1 MVVKIYGAPLS
12 APFRTCLMTAE
23 AVGVAYENVPV
34 DILGGETRTP
44 EYLKVRDEKYHPNL
58 LYRY

>member
-1 MVVKIYGAPLS
+1 MVKIYGAPLS
-12 APFRTCLMTAE
+12 APFRTCLLTAE

-44 EYLKVRDEKYHPNL
+44 EYLKVLENIYEYLR
-58 LYRY
+58 